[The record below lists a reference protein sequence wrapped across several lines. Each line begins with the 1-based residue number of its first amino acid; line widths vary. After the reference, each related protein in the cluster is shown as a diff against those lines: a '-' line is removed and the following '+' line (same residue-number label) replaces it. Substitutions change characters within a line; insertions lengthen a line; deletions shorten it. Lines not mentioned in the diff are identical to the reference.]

1 MSNNLEHLA
10 AIYMRAYTRYNIY
23 CLGIDIG
30 FHSAVY
36 TVRSV
41 RLLKIYNT
49 NAQIVLFTDAGGQL
63 LGTFC

>member
-10 AIYMRAYTRYNIY
+10 AIYVLAYTSHNIN
-23 CLGIDIG
+23 CLGIDIV
-30 FHSAVY
+30 FHSAVEK
-36 TVRSV
+36 VRSV